1 LYLGV
6 CPRLLYFFS
15 VLWKSGYVTCEIYM
29 KMWCVPLCLHGLRF
43 GFPCEASARSREADS
58 DQVRYR
64 FNGLGRGVP
73 PQLVSEQE
81 IFGMADRRDWGGG
94 GDDPEESTQHMIE
107 RIWESLTD
115 IRARMDQQAPVPPVV
130 VPPGDGE
137 TVPVAPVPPRVEVPF
152 TAPVPPPPP
161 VLLAEEPV
169 MQVEK
174 FLRLQPPTYSGGPNP
189 DTAEHWVHEIERVFA
204 TMRCPAADKVV
215 LAAYQLRGFAL
226 EWWRLK
232 MQTTF
237 AGRSEEAITWSEFL
251 DVFND
256 TFFPIQVQQVKREQ
270 FQTLRQ
276 GNSSVLEYQMRF
288 MALSRYAPY
297 VVSDNNMMV
306 EYFIR
311 GLRVE
316 LQDAIVPLM
325 CKTVEEAAQ
334 RAATLE
340 RSIRTR

>member
-1 LYLGV
+1 
-6 CPRLLYFFS
+6 
-15 VLWKSGYVTCEIYM
+15 
-29 KMWCVPLCLHGLRF
+29 
-43 GFPCEASARSREADS
+43 
-58 DQVRYR
+58 
-64 FNGLGRGVP
+64 
-73 PQLVSEQE
+73 
-81 IFGMADRRDWGGG
+81 MADMRDWGGG
-94 GDDPEESTQHMIE
+94 GDDPEESTQHIIE

-115 IRARMDQQAPVPPVV
+115 IQARMDPQAPVPSVA

-137 TVPVAPVPPRVEVPF
+137 TVPVASVPPRVEVPF
-152 TAPVPPPPP
+152 VAPVPPPPP
-161 VLLAEEPV
+161 VQLAEEPV
-169 MQVEK
+169 MQVER
-174 FLRLQPPTYSGGPNP
+174 FLRLQPPTYSGGLNP

-204 TMRCPAADKVV
+204 TMRCSAADKVV

-237 AGRSEEAITWSEFL
+237 VGRTEEAITWPEFL

-270 FQTLRQ
+270 FRTLQ
-276 GNSSVLEYQMRF
+276 Q
-288 MALSRYAPY
+288 
-297 VVSDNNMMV
+297 
-306 EYFIR
+306 

-340 RSIRTR
+340 RSIQTRQVGESGSGSFRLPQQSVGASRGKAPAEPSSLGFVKWGQKLKQAFKGKGRGWGGRPQFQQGRGRPEVEES

>member
-1 LYLGV
+1 
-6 CPRLLYFFS
+6 
-15 VLWKSGYVTCEIYM
+15 
-29 KMWCVPLCLHGLRF
+29 MWCVPLCLHGLWC
-43 GFPCEASARSREADS
+43 GIPCEASARSREADS
-58 DQVRYR
+58 DQLRYR

-73 PQLVSEQE
+73 SQLKFE
-81 IFGMADRRDWGGG
+81 MADRRDWGGG

-115 IRARMDQQAPVPPVV
+115 IRARMDQRASVPPVA

-137 TVPVAPVPPRVEVPF
+137 TVPVAPVPPGVEVPF
-152 TAPVPPPPP
+152 IAPVPPP

-174 FLRLQPPTYSGGPNP
+174 FLSLQPPTYSGGLNP
-189 DTAEHWVHEIERVFA
+189 DTTEHWVHEIERVFA

-237 AGRSEEAITWSEFL
+237 AGRTEEAITWSEFL
-251 DVFND
+251 DIFND
-256 TFFPIQVQQVKREQ
+256 TFSLIQVQQVKREQ
-270 FQTLRQ
+270 FRTLQQ

-297 VVSDNNMMV
+297 
-306 EYFIR
+306 
-311 GLRVE
+311 
-316 LQDAIVPLM
+316 
-325 CKTVEEAAQ
+325 
-334 RAATLE
+334 
-340 RSIRTR
+340 

>member
-1 LYLGV
+1 
-6 CPRLLYFFS
+6 
-15 VLWKSGYVTCEIYM
+15 M
-29 KMWCVPLCLHGLRF
+29 NWCVPLCLHKLWCGI
-43 GFPCEASARSREADS
+43 PCEASARSREADS

-81 IFGMADRRDWGGG
+81 IFEMADRRDWGGG
-94 GDDPEESTQHMIE
+94 GDDPEESTQRMIE

-130 VPPGDGE
+130 VPLGDGE
-137 TVPVAPVPPRVEVPF
+137 TVPVAPVPPGVEVPF
-152 TAPVPPPPP
+152 VAPLLPPPP

-174 FLRLQPPTYSGGPNP
+174 FLILQPPTYSGGPNP

-204 TMRCPAADKVV
+204 TMRCPTADKVV

-237 AGRSEEAITWSEFL
+237 AGRTEEAITWSEFL

-256 TFFPIQVQQVKREQ
+256 TFFQIQVQQVKREQ
-270 FQTLRQ
+270 FRTLQQ
-276 GNSSVLEYQMRF
+276 GN
-288 MALSRYAPY
+288 
-297 VVSDNNMMV
+297 
-306 EYFIR
+306 
-311 GLRVE
+311 
-316 LQDAIVPLM
+316 
-325 CKTVEEAAQ
+325 
-334 RAATLE
+334 
-340 RSIRTR
+340 

>member
-1 LYLGV
+1 MRIMCIVVVAAVVRPIVAVILGGIGV
-6 CPRLLYFFS
+6 NAN
-15 VLWKSGYVTCEIYM
+15 
-29 KMWCVPLCLHGLRF
+29 LRILQVI
-43 GFPCEASARSREADS
+43 GSPEGNALVVGGTDTSSRHWSPAKIS
-58 DQVRYR
+58 
-64 FNGLGRGVP
+64 
-73 PQLVSEQE
+73 
-81 IFGMADRRDWGGG
+81 GMADRRDWSGGR
-94 GDDPEESTQHMIE
+94 DDPEESTQHMIE

-115 IRARMDQQAPVPPVV
+115 IRARMDQQAPIPPVA

-137 TVPVAPVPPRVEVPF
+137 AVPVAPVLPRVEVPF
-152 TAPVPPPPP
+152 VAPMPPPPP
-161 VLLAEEPV
+161 VMIAEEPV

-237 AGRSEEAITWSEFL
+237 AGRTEEAITWSEFL

-270 FQTLRQ
+270 FRTLQQ
-276 GNSSVLEYQMRF
+276 GSEEWLDDRRTRGVAELCEETSRRGAIPVGARGGLGVNGEFVGDSSVF
-288 MALSRYAPY
+288 
-297 VVSDNNMMV
+297 
-306 EYFIR
+306 
-311 GLRVE
+311 
-316 LQDAIVPLM
+316 
-325 CKTVEEAAQ
+325 
-334 RAATLE
+334 
-340 RSIRTR
+340 